1 MINKTIKSILTRI
14 IILSLSVSVLLQ
26 SQSISVYAEEE
37 SKKHQIMVSLGDSYS
52 SGEGIEPFYGQYDDN
67 SKKVKNPDWLAH
79 RSRNAWP
86 GMLTLP
92 RNEGTMEDNKD
103 EYWFFE
109 AASGAVTDKF
119 KYAFTKGYTKGKYKG
134 IYNLKP
140 QLSIFDRL
148 GDYKADY
155 VTMTIGGNDVGFA
168 DIITSCAKGSK
179 YLNVGGLTD
188 KLNHT
193 WDVFYTEGGTKDRLT
208 DAYMNVADKAGEEA
222 QIIVAGYPQLLNNNG
237 SGFLISEDEAK
248 DVNDN
253 VRKFNNAIE
262 EIVKAYQGSGMNI
275 SFVSVE
281 DAFSGHEAY
290 SDDPYINS
298 IILFAQSEDL
308 EDRKNP
314 SDYSMHPNTE
324 GAKAYAK
331 CVQEKIDEIEE
342 KKELAKSEEGEKDLS
357 ENPEATDDEKN
368 AKAKHY
374 SGMVLQP
381 EDVVLKMFDALQD
394 GDYELA
400 AKCLDPATEQ
410 QINFWGGIASTLVGL
425 FTGEDVS
432 WGQLVLEAAGAT
444 DVDLIECYS
453 DNLVMESNVDIFS
466 EWLPKI
472 PGLRNLVCTESDVYV
487 KYRYKYSGEYYIE
500 EETCHVRRYEW
511 SGWRIER

>member
-1 MINKTIKSILTRI
+1 MINITIKKILTRVI
-14 IILSLSVSVLLQ
+14 ISLLFISVLLQ
-26 SQSISVYAEEE
+26 SQSICVYAEEIE
-37 SKKHQIMVSLGDSYS
+37 EHQIMVSVGDSYS
-52 SGEGIEPFYGQYDDN
+52 SGEGIEPFYGQSDDK
-67 SKKVKNPDWLAH
+67 SEKVKNPDWIAH
-79 RSRNAWP
+79 RSKNAWP

-92 RNEGTMEDNKD
+92 RNEGTMMDNKD

-109 AASGAVTDKF
+109 AASGAVTDNF
-119 KYAFTKGYTKGKYKG
+119 KYAFTKTYNKGRYEG
-134 IYNLKP
+134 IYNLNP
-140 QLSIFDRL
+140 QLSIFDEL
-148 GDYKADY
+148 GDRKADY
-155 VTMTIGGNDVGFA
+155 VTMTIGGNDVGFTN
-168 DIITSCAKGSK
+168 IITSCAVGSK
-179 YLNVGGLTD
+179 VLNFGGLED
-188 KLNHT
+188 RLNHT

-208 DAYMNVADKAGEEA
+208 DAYMNVADKAGENA
-222 QIIVAGYPQLLNNNG
+222 QIIVAGYPQLLDK
-237 SGFLISEDEAK
+237 SGKGLLIHETEAQA
-248 DVNDN
+248 VNDN
-253 VRKFNNAIE
+253 ISKFNNAIE
-262 EIVKAYQGSGMNI
+262 EIVKAYQKLGMNI

-298 IILFAQSEDL
+298 IIFPPKSEDL
-308 EDRKNP
+308 KDIGIT
-314 SDYSMHPNTE
+314 SAYSIHPNAE

-342 KKELAKSEEGEKDLS
+342 KKELVKSEEGEKDLS
-357 ENPEATDDEKN
+357 ENPEATDNEIN

-381 EDVVLKMFDALQD
+381 EDVVLKLFDALQD

-400 AKCLDPATEQ
+400 ARCLDPATEQ

-453 DNLVMESNVDIFS
+453 GNLVMESNVDIFS

-487 KYRYKYSGEYYIE
+487 KYRYKYSDEYYIK